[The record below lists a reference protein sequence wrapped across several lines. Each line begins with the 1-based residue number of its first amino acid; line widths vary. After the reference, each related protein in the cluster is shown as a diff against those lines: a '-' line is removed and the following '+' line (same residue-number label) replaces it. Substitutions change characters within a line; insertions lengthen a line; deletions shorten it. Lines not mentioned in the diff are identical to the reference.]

1 MTGVPSEKACTKCS
15 AIKPITDFHRNG
27 GRRRA
32 SCKSCES
39 MRNAARREANPDY
52 MAEWRK
58 ANPDY
63 MADYMAEWTA
73 ANPDYMADYRAAN
86 PEVAWLGGYR
96 RRARRFGFEPIVED
110 FTKADVIELY
120 GDQCWHCKDAPFEEL
135 DHHPIP
141 VAAEGPHTI
150 ENVKPSCTRCNR
162 AGTQAARAMRE
173 ELLAAAAA

>member
-1 MTGVPSEKACTKCS
+1 MTEEKRCTKCGETR
-15 AIKPITDFHRNG
+15 PITDFHRDG

-32 SCKSCES
+32 RCKECC
-39 MRNAARREANPDY
+39 NAASA
-52 MAEWRK
+52 AWRK

-63 MADYMAEWTA
+63 MVEWTA
-73 ANPDYMADYRAAN
+73 ANPDHRADYMADYRAAH
-86 PEVAWLGGYR
+86 PEAAWRGVY
-96 RRARRFGFEPIVED
+96 RARAKRYGFEPVVEG

-162 AGTQAARAMRE
+162 AEGRAVQAMRE
-173 ELLAAAAA
+173 ELSATAI

>member
-1 MTGVPSEKACTKCS
+1 MTEEKRCTKCGET
-15 AIKPITDFHRNG
+15 KPITDFHSNGG

-52 MAEWRK
+52 MVEWRK